1 MGEGEK
7 VPSSLHTER
16 EAPLRAP
23 PSTPQ
28 ITREW
33 KPTACITQVPLPL
46 VFLEFISSV
55 WLLKDT
61 ALRSLGVFSPDLEQ
75 QYFITWDVEL

>member
-16 EAPLRAP
+16 EAPRRAP
-23 PSTPQ
+23 PHHPE

-33 KPTACITQVPLPL
+33 KPTTCITQVPLPL

-61 ALRSLGVFSPDLEQ
+61 ALRFWVYFSL
-75 QYFITWDVEL
+75 T